1 MTLFF
6 VEGGLYIPKKFL
18 LGLLVLLGTWKSKE
32 KIDYLGI
39 LFPLF
44 PFLEHA

>member
-6 VEGGLYIPKKFL
+6 VEGGLYIPLKF
-18 LGLLVLLGTWKSKE
+18 LLVLLGTWKSKE
-32 KIDYLGI
+32 QIDYLGI